1 MTASIAPLLTVL
13 ALASTQ
19 PTEPVR
25 MSASIA
31 GEHVVIEVRDLERS
45 VAERVIRQ
53 GFEVLAARLRE
64 LSRESPEGALARLNQ
79 AAGKGPTEIDPALL
93 PLLTKSLGFCVWS
106 RQAHGPLGGELY
118 DTWSQGEFPPSG
130 EALTNGLRTAA
141 CSNLQIT
148 AESSRISLSAGA
160 RVDLRHFA
168 AGDAVDQVT
177 DQFLQAGVTN
187 AWVAVGD
194 VVRAVGPGP
203 SGRGWQYQLPLFA
216 GMTETLDP
224 IWLQDKA
231 VAAVSAQ
238 HRRFRFGDL
247 SYPAFLDQRTGQ
259 PASGVQGALI
269 ATERALD
276 AQALATTMM
285 ITGNREGQLRLAAV
299 EPSPAALWLL
309 GDDTGEPLINTYKWS
324 VLSTQ

>member
-1 MTASIAPLLTVL
+1 
-13 ALASTQ
+13 
-19 PTEPVR
+19 
-25 MSASIA
+25 
-31 GEHVVIEVRDLERS
+31 
-45 VAERVIRQ
+45 
-53 GFEVLAARLRE
+53 
-64 LSRESPEGALARLNQ
+64 
-79 AAGKGPTEIDPALL
+79 
-93 PLLTKSLGFCVWS
+93 
-106 RQAHGPLGGELY
+106 
-118 DTWSQGEFPPSG
+118 
-130 EALTNGLRTAA
+130 
-141 CSNLQIT
+141 
-148 AESSRISLSAGA
+148 
-160 RVDLRHFA
+160 
-168 AGDAVDQVT
+168 
-177 DQFLQAGVTN
+177 
-187 AWVAVGD
+187 
-194 VVRAVGPGP
+194 
-203 SGRGWQYQLPLFA
+203 
-216 GMTETLDP
+216 MTETLDP